1 MLIQGFGDMKLRLIF
16 EQFYEALTSEIIN
29 KGALLSA
36 NLELTEWCQYA
47 STDEEQCYGAW
58 PRQCL
63 CGAWEDSRAQRVQ
76 VVVSICPYPEE

>member
-36 NLELTEWCQYA
+36 NLELTEWCQHA
-47 STDEEQCYGAW
+47 STDEEQCNGAW

-63 CGAWEDSRAQRVQ
+63 CGAWEDSRAATLNPATRR
-76 VVVSICPYPEE
+76 